1 MFMIR
6 STCGMVNGPGA
17 KSVHRPGSLTIVK
30 WIRFKIVQ
38 FKVEFFRYLD
48 LGVKV

>member
-6 STCGMVNGPGA
+6 STCGMVNGPRA

-30 WIRFKIVQ
+30 WILIRLNLIGNH
-38 FKVEFFRYLD
+38 FF
-48 LGVKV
+48 